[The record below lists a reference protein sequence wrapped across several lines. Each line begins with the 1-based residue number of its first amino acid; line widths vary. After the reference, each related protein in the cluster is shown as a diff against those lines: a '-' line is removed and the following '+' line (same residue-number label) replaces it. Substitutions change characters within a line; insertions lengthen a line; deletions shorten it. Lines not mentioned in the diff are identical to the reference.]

1 MRLVGF
7 LATTFSF
14 PAFPKSICLPSRK
27 ALFMRLRIVLRA
39 FLDWYSVRPV
49 RSEILAVN
57 SRLVIFMGFYVVSY
71 GCDVD

>member
-1 MRLVGF
+1 
-7 LATTFSF
+7 
-14 PAFPKSICLPSRK
+14 
-27 ALFMRLRIVLRA
+27 
-39 FLDWYSVRPV
+39 LDWYSVRPV